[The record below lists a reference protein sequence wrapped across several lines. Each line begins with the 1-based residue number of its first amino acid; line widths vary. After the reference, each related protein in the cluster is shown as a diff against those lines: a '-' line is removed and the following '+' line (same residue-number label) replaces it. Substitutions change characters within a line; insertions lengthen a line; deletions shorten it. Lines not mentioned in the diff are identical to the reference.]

1 MLPSALPPIAGF
13 TTTVRHGQNDHIPAV
28 DFKKDGVRKVAEQAS
43 LRPLIIHL
51 PFDRVIGETLDAIED
66 LIPEC
71 RSRCWIAFLVPAECC
86 FCLCLCVRQDEDVEP
101 AHKASSL
108 ALASAHGAARM
119 LPSRRPAL
127 RLRISARQ
135 ASETAGSSR
144 PSMLSSK
151 ATTNAE
157 RSSVGSR
164 RASSSR
170 WSTRAFIGK
179 V

>member
-1 MLPSALPPIAGF
+1 MLASALPPIAGF
-13 TTTVRHGQNDHIPAV
+13 TTTVRYGKNKHIPAG
-28 DFKKDGVRKVAEQAS
+28 DFEKDGVREVAEETP
-43 LRPLIIHL
+43 LRPMLIHL
-51 PFDRVIGETLDAIED
+51 PFRWVFSEALDAID
-66 LIPEC
+66 GLIPEC
-71 RSRCWIAFLVPAECC
+71 SSCFRIAVLVPEKRC
-86 FCLCLCVRQDEDVEP
+86 FYLCLCVRQDEDVEP

-108 ALASAHGAARM
+108 ALASAHGFARM

-135 ASETAGSSR
+135 ASETAGPSL

-157 RSSVGSR
+157 RSSVGNR